1 MKRNYWLTW
10 VVMALAVLLV
20 GAACQSQT
28 ATASKTVAI
37 TLTTTEFKFNPDS
50 VRVRVG
56 DHVQVTLDNSKGT
69 LKHDLRQADLNIAA
83 EVEPGQKT
91 TFEFTATQAG
101 TFEFA
106 CDVPGHK
113 EAGMVGRLV
122 VQP

>member
-1 MKRNYWLTW
+1 MKKNPWLTL
-10 VVMALAVLLV
+10 VVMALVVLLV

-28 ATASKTVAI
+28 AAASKTVAV
-37 TLTTTEFKFNPDS
+37 TLTTTEFKFNPDTIT
-50 VRVRVG
+50 VHMG

-69 LKHDLRQADLNIAA
+69 LKHDLRQTDLNIAA
-83 EVEPGQKT
+83 EAEPGKKT
-91 TFEFTATQAG
+91 TFEFAATQAG
-101 TFEFA
+101 MFEFA